1 MCIRHLDLN
10 YQHGLLYQ
18 SVAVFTHVLQDFVG
32 CCLAGR
38 NVRLG
43 GHSKGVNQG
52 LKYMLQFKHLESA
65 NSIINFIVYSNKAK
79 NVVENA

>member
-52 LKYMLQFKHLESA
+52 LKYM
-65 NSIINFIVYSNKAK
+65 
-79 NVVENA
+79 